1 MLTFE
6 KTILKD
12 KRDRALPILMSYS
25 KIFLVMQTT
34 KRKFHNF
41 GHESFSL
48 AGFKVRS
55 RTKSLSGLHR
65 ISRKQLFPLKRVSP
79 LQWSML

>member
-12 KRDRALPILMSYS
+12 KRDRALPILKSYS

-48 AGFKVRS
+48 AGFKIRS
-55 RTKSLSGLHR
+55 RT
-65 ISRKQLFPLKRVSP
+65 
-79 LQWSML
+79 